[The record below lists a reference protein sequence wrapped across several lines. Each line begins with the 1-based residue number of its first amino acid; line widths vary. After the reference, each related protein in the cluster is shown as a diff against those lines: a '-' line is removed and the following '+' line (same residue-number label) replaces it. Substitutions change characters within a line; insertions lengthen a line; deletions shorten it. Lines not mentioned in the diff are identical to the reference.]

1 MILRPGGV
9 GDRVGDEEQSVTEP
23 CGAADL
29 EEDLEECRKCPG
41 SLPCPMR
48 STDINIE
55 KRKPFHFNKV
65 LMGLGVLLDKLAT
78 RHGKAVEEERGDDL

>member
-1 MILRPGGV
+1 MKKTLKNVESIPAAFHA
-9 GDRVGDEEQSVTEP
+9 P
-23 CGAADL
+23 CGAQ
-29 EEDLEECRKCPG
+29 
-41 SLPCPMR
+41 
-48 STDINIE
+48 INIE